1 MKSSAK
7 KSSNM
12 FQGLWGKRAAPSKPK
27 VKPKVRSKVNAAI
40 PSPETRNG
48 QALDQYKGPAPLVA
62 ANLLWGP
69 DRLWPH
75 DEASEN
81 ALPWQAGEGTHIGV
95 LGASLGA
102 WGQSVARQVPTATI
116 TEFDWRADVS
126 RWRLERDRAAASEQT
141 FYEVNMGVLLPP
153 PVRCSCI
160 LGAEPVMA
168 QVGSSLLRWAR
179 LALEPGGTLIL
190 EELIIDT
197 PTLPAREVRN
207 SWMVRGTPNAQWL
220 RLDEQEGIL
229 RRNGFSLGNVRER
242 TGAHLRAMRLALD
255 KAEERYESL
264 AQAMKQS
271 PSLKNVADHFKCE
284 WNTAKNRL
292 KALER
297 GALAVYRI
305 EVIKPRADELI

>member
-12 FQGLWGKRAAPSKPK
+12 FQGLWGKRAAPAKPAVKARSKPK
-27 VKPKVRSKVNAAI
+27 AKTTTPPTESRQNR
-40 PSPETRNG
+40 TH
-48 QALDQYKGPAPLVA
+48 DQFKGPAPLVA

-69 DRLWPH
+69 DRLWPY

-81 ALPWQAGEGTHIGV
+81 ALPWQAGEGTHIGI

-102 WGQSVARQVPTATI
+102 WGRNVADQVPTATV

-126 RWRLERDRAAASEQT
+126 RWRLERDRAQSPEQT
-141 FYEVNMGVLLPP
+141 FYEVNLGVLLPP
-153 PVRCSCI
+153 PVRCSCL
-160 LGAEPVMA
+160 LGVEPVFA
-168 QVGSSLLRWAR
+168 QAGSSLLRWAR

-190 EELIIDT
+190 EELAVDS
-197 PTLPAREVRN
+197 PALPAREVRN
-207 SWMVRGTPNAQWL
+207 GWMVRGLPSAQWL
-220 RLDEQEGIL
+220 RLDEQESIL
-229 RRNGFSLGNVRER
+229 RRSGFTLGSVRER

-255 KAEERYESL
+255 KAEERYEAL
-264 AQAMKQS
+264 AKAMKQS